1 IDIRKFGG
9 LARSLR
15 ITAGTF
21 WIGGLALAGFPLLSG
36 FWSKDEIIHAAF
48 EHNQA
53 VLGVLAL
60 ITAALTA
67 FYTFRM
73 IFWAFHGPEKL
84 PDGVDHAHESGGW
97 MTFPLFVLSI
107 GAAGAGFLGHQ
118 FHEFLSPVL
127 PYEHHAEGAMTMM
140 VISGIIAI
148 L

>member
-1 IDIRKFGG
+1 ALGVGAMSSAIFHLFTHAFFKALLFLGAGSVMHAMHGEIDIRKFGG

-107 GAAGAGFLGHQ
+107 GA
-118 FHEFLSPVL
+118 
-127 PYEHHAEGAMTMM
+127 
-140 VISGIIAI
+140 
-148 L
+148 